1 MSTQNCESQL
11 VEKARAFIEEV
22 TRDFEKILQISSEL
36 QVLKEQTRHAAGSP
50 IHKKKKS
57 DKNTPLV

>member
-1 MSTQNCESQL
+1 MSIPNCESQL

-36 QVLKEQTRHAAGSP
+36 QVLKEQTRHAPGSP
-50 IHKKKKS
+50 IHKKKNEK
-57 DKNTPLV
+57 KYPLV